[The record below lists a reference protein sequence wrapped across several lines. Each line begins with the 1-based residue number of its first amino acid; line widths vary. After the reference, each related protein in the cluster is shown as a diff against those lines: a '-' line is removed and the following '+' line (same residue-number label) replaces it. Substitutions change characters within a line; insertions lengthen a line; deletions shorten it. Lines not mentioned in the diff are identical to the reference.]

1 MKRQR
6 IIATIAFT
14 VALALAGVEVFLLFF
29 AKDDY
34 DYRTAREQSE
44 TISVELGLI
53 SSSFTSG
60 NKALYSEGL
69 SRFDQT
75 LSVYRTNDY
84 MRIRRADVLQSLEQY
99 RSALSRDA
107 EKIDTLL
114 ELRAAL
120 TAVSSELHNLDNAKI
135 DATSFYRVS
144 HALEDLSLALEKI
157 TLEEFS
163 QIREVLD
170 GFAKDAHAIVDTAAT
185 CIGVCPESVF
195 DEKID
200 ELNGLRERYGEQ
212 FESLGLDFSKDLNV
226 SALINTLRG
235 I

>member
-14 VALALAGVEVFLLFF
+14 IALALAGAEVFLLFF

-84 MRIRRADVLQSLEQY
+84 MRIRRTDVLQSLEQY

-120 TAVSSELHNLDNAKI
+120 TAVSSELHNLDNVKI

-163 QIREVLD
+163 QICEVLD
-170 GFAKDAHAIVDTAAT
+170 SFAKDAHAIVETAAT

-195 DEKID
+195 DEKNG
-200 ELNGLRERYGEQ
+200 ELNSLKERYGEQ

-226 SALINTLRG
+226 STLINTLRG